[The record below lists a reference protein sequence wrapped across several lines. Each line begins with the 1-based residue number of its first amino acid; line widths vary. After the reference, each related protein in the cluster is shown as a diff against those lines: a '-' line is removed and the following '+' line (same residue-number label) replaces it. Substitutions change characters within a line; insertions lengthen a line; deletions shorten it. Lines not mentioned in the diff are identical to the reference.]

1 MHLIGR
7 LLFGSGMLAY
17 DQIRPT
23 GWQNSQTMSE
33 HGAAA
38 RQLVDTL
45 DSGPIGL
52 GQASS
57 LAGKGG
63 DESLRFTFEYAG
75 FLFAVQASAGSQNT
89 QMRFHANLG
98 SIPYTAEDPHARTQA
113 LAVLRSA
120 SRALGG
126 RLQLTPRQRIL
137 LLEDVTIDQPFTP
150 VLLMSR
156 AAMLLI
162 MAKPYLELLSS
173 YVHPPVEA

>member
-1 MHLIGR
+1 
-7 LLFGSGMLAY
+7 MLAY
-17 DQIRPT
+17 GQIGPT
-23 GWQNSQTMSE
+23 GWQNSKNMSDQ
-33 HGAAA
+33 GAAA
-38 RQLVDTL
+38 RNLVDTFG
-45 DSGPIGL
+45 SGPIGL
-52 GQASS
+52 DRATS
-57 LAGKGG
+57 LAGKSEG
-63 DESLRFTFEYAG
+63 DGLRFTFEYEG

-98 SIPYTAEDPHARTQA
+98 SLPYTAENSYARTQA

-137 LLEDVTIDQPFTP
+137 LLEDITIDEPFTP

-156 AAMLLI
+156 AAKLLV
-162 MAKPYLELLSS
+162 MAKPYLELLSG